1 MLNRQI
7 HSEAIKKM
15 ISGVFKEKSPD
26 YFSKDFQMKEKS
38 LTEHLTSSLNE
49 IYTAKYLAEDFVCDT
64 DEIHELRSL
73 WANGEDSSFLCHV
86 INANIDQF
94 EYVLKAFENYTQ
106 HANNFYPTS
115 YIKAFMLF
123 SLYDLKKPSEK
134 QKIKM
139 ICESVILNNSDNP
152 CDKNWDIIHDKNAQL
167 TKTQK
172 NAKECMLYLFGELID
187 VYAENMA
194 NGFSAMTLFK
204 DEKSIV
210 ENFVSSDIH
219 KKPSLR
225 ISGYKI
231 AKNISLRDYKNI
243 RLSEVDSEM
252 LIKKYSI
259 KILIDLSYHHDSD
272 SRFKCDLSEIIKQ
285 YASESEIKNYVINS
299 LYCVNPKLT
308 RMVKRIYPEILAN
321 LNPTDFETCLGNDHC
336 LRKGL
341 SSLIKNTD
349 KKEMSYSELIETVK
363 EKFFTNK
370 AKEERKMLKKV
381 TSVAGR
387 KKIST
392 TRM

>member
-1 MLNRQI
+1 MLNRES
-7 HSEAIKKM
+7 HSEAIQKM
-15 ISGVFKEKSPD
+15 ILGVFKEKTD
-26 YFSKDFQMKEKS
+26 YFYKDFQITEES
-38 LTEHLTSSLNE
+38 LTKHLTSSLNE
-49 IYTAKYLAEDFVCDT
+49 IYTAKYLSEDSVCDI

-73 WANGEDSSFLCHV
+73 WANGDDSKFLCDV

-94 EYVLKAFENYTQ
+94 KYILKAFENYTQ

-139 ICESVILNNSDNP
+139 ICDSVILNNSDNP
-152 CDKNWDIIHDKNAQL
+152 CDKNWDIIHDKNAKL

-172 NAKECMLYLFGELID
+172 NAKDCMLYLFGELID

-194 NGFSAMTLFK
+194 NGFIAMTLFK

-210 ENFVSSDIH
+210 ENFVSSDLH

-243 RLSEVDSEM
+243 KLSEIDSEI

-259 KILIDLSYHHDSD
+259 KLLIDLSYHHDSD

-285 YASESEIKNYVINS
+285 YASESELKNYVINS
-299 LYCVNPKLT
+299 LYCMNPKLT

-321 LNPTDFETCLGNDHC
+321 LNQTDFETCRGNDHC
-336 LRKGL
+336 LRKGVKNL
-341 SSLIKNTD
+341 TKNTE
-349 KKEMSYSELIETVK
+349 KKEMDYSELTKKIE
-363 EKFFTNK
+363 EKFFTDK
-370 AKEERKMLKKV
+370 SKEERKMLKKV
-381 TSVAGR
+381 TGVAGK
-387 KKIST
+387 KKISNV
-392 TRM
+392 RI